1 MMRSGILT
9 LMYRQWQ
16 ELLKQRDEEILTMTT
31 ESESTTQTVT
41 ALQAK
46 IESMKTQFQ
55 DYVRRS
61 SGKITKLQAL
71 VQEANDAMGED
82 GDAIKADGEQLLEDF
97 EGSVA
102 FAASQVAATTVT
114 TTTTSVASRQQS
126 AKKTRGRKKVK
137 DSGIGMDEES
147 QILA

>member
-1 MMRSGILT
+1 
-9 LMYRQWQ
+9 
-16 ELLKQRDEEILTMTT
+16 MTT

-102 FAASQVAATTVT
+102 FAASQIAATTIT
-114 TTTTSVASRQQS
+114 TTTTSASRQQS

-147 QILA
+147 QMLA